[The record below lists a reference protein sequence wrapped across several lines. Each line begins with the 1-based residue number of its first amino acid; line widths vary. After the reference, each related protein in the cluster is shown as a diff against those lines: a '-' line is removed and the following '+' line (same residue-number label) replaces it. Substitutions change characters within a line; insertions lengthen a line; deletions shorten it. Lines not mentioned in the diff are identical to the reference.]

1 VLEELFRKAVQL
13 GQKIAIEDNV
23 RFRELLDRARELWTE
38 YDPKP
43 DAGNRIIM
51 GVDSGWNVRL
61 YEGFYVY
68 ALRAAAVDE
77 RQRVHEPVVEFD
89 RIGGH
94 SDLTPENY
102 VKYQGEIAEPS
113 LGDAQ
118 GGLVVDSRGAR
129 GPRPSK
135 GASHDCEVFR
145 HVGEARSQRNH
156 HNP

>member
-1 VLEELFRKAVQL
+1 
-13 GQKIAIEDNV
+13 V
-23 RFRELLDRARELWTE
+23 RFRELLDRVRELWTE

-43 DAGNRIIM
+43 DASDRTIM

-94 SDLTPENY
+94 SDLMPENY
-102 VKYQGEIAEPS
+102 MKYLGEIAEHS

-118 GGLVVDSRGAR
+118 RGLVDGGRGAR
-129 GPRPSK
+129 SPRPSG
-135 GASHDCEVFR
+135 GASRDCEV
-145 HVGEARSQRNH
+145 HGHAGEARSQRDG

>member
-1 VLEELFRKAVQL
+1 MRYAL
-13 GQKIAIEDNV
+13 GALQEGGPAGPEDSY
-23 RFRELLDRARELWTE
+23 RGQHALQGAARQGEGLWTE

-43 DAGNRIIM
+43 DTSDRMVM

-94 SDLTPENY
+94 ST
-102 VKYQGEIAEPS
+102 
-113 LGDAQ
+113 
-118 GGLVVDSRGAR
+118 SR
-129 GPRPSK
+129 PRTT
-135 GASHDCEVFR
+135 
-145 HVGEARSQRNH
+145 
-156 HNP
+156 